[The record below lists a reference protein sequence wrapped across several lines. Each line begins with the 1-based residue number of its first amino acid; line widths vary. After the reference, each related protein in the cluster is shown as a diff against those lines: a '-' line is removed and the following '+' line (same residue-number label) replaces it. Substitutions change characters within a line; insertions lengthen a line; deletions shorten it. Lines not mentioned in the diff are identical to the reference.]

1 MSPNARVVFILVG
14 VGLLGTCLGSFL
26 NVVAYRLPR
35 ECMSLSRP
43 RSRCPRCARP
53 IPWFENVPILSW
65 VLLGGRCRG
74 CQGAISLRYPLV
86 ELGTG
91 VLFVLMAVVLVPR
104 AALLDPAAHG
114 QVWVTFGVA
123 ALVTAALIA
132 LALVDLDWLILPDPI
147 TKSGIVLG
155 PLLACA
161 APGIQP
167 SVLTAEWFHLSAR
180 PAALVHGVVGALA
193 ASGALWLVGFLGS
206 RAFRKPAM
214 GLGDVK
220 MAAAMGGL
228 LGLWAFLAIGVA
240 AVVGALVG
248 LVMLLFRGRR
258 YLPFGP
264 FLAFGTWAVMLQ
276 GREILVWWLGVFEP
290 MRSW

>member
-1 MSPNARVVFILVG
+1 MSPNARVVFLLVG

-26 NVVAYRLPR
+26 NVVVYRLPR
-35 ECMSLSRP
+35 ECMSLARP

-53 IPWFENVPILSW
+53 IRWFENVPVLSW

-74 CQGAISLRYPLV
+74 CHGAISLRYPLV

-91 VLFVLMAVVLVPR
+91 VLFVLMALMLLPR
-104 AALLDPAAHG
+104 AALLDPPAHA
-114 QVWVTFGVA
+114 QAWVTLGAA
-123 ALVTAALIA
+123 ALVTSALIA

-147 TKSGIVLG
+147 TKSGIILG
-155 PLLACA
+155 PLLASA
-161 APGIQP
+161 APDLQP
-167 SVLTAEWFHLSAR
+167 SLVTQAWFDLSPR
-180 PAALVHGVVGALA
+180 LGALVHGVLGALA
-193 ASGALWLVGFLGS
+193 ASGALWFVGYLGA

-240 AVVGALVG
+240 AIAGALVG
-248 LVMLLFRGRR
+248 LVMVLFRGRR

-276 GREILVWWLGVFEP
+276 GREILAWWLGVFEP
-290 MRSW
+290 LRSW